1 MPLSNPFANRRIV
14 EAVKAI
20 REHPDAAY
28 GIAIG
33 LVAFATLTRWA
44 MGDYIGAHIP
54 FITFFPAI
62 IIGALLSGVWPGVCA
77 TILAVLAAWY
87 LFLPPAYS
95 FELGDREFVQ
105 LLLFIFFCV
114 INLAVVAVVNAL
126 TDHARTQEENAR
138 TLLDCVPAGILV
150 VDEQGNIKLV
160 NASTEK
166 LFGYNRFELLD
177 RNVEVLVPAR
187 LGEMHKADRSTFL
200 RKPEARPMGAGRDLR
215 ARRRDGSE
223 FPVEIGLNPISH
235 DGRSAVLATVI
246 DISERN
252 RAQQSQHA
260 RAATGATN
268 APPRQS

>member
-1 MPLSNPFANRRIV
+1 MRNVDSRIHSLRFDCCIFLFYSLSAMT
-14 EAVKAI
+14 
-20 REHPDAAY
+20 
-28 GIAIG
+28 
-33 LVAFATLTRWA
+33 FATQSA

-62 IIGALLSGVWPGVCA
+62 IIGALLGGVWPGVCA

-223 FPVEIGLNPISH
+223 FPVEIGLNPVSH

-268 APPRQS
+268 TPPRQS

>member
-62 IIGALLSGVWPGVCA
+62 IIGELLSGVWPGVCA
-77 TILAVLAAWY
+77 SILAVLAAWY

-95 FELGDREFVQ
+95 FELGDRE
-105 LLLFIFFCV
+105 
-114 INLAVVAVVNAL
+114 
-126 TDHARTQEENAR
+126 
-138 TLLDCVPAGILV
+138 
-150 VDEQGNIKLV
+150 
-160 NASTEK
+160 
-166 LFGYNRFELLD
+166 
-177 RNVEVLVPAR
+177 NVEVLVPAR

-223 FPVEIGLNPISH
+223 FPVEIGLNPVSH

-252 RAQQSQHA
+252 RAQQSQQA
-260 RAATGATN
+260 RAATSATN
-268 APPRQS
+268 TPPAS